1 MAYDLEVQEQ
11 LAEIKAW
18 WAQYGRLLIVGVFG
32 GLLVIGSVYGWRY
45 YRNTQAVS
53 AATLFEQQQ
62 RAERASDHKKVRD
75 IAAQIVDH
83 YGSTGYAMLAAL
95 SGAKSDFD
103 TGDLAAAK
111 QRLQWVMDNAK
122 DQETVDIARL
132 RLARV
137 LFDEKNYADALKQ
150 LEVKPLDSFIGLYA
164 DLRGDV
170 LAAQGKRAEARTA
183 YQVAFDKSDAASSLR
198 QILQLKLDAT
208 GESK

>member
-1 MAYDLEVQEQ
+1 MAYDLEEQEQ

-18 WAQYGRLLIVGVFG
+18 WAQYGKLVIVGVIG

-45 YRNTQAVS
+45 YRNTQALS

-75 IAAQIVDH
+75 VAAQIVDH
-83 YGSTGYAMLAAL
+83 YGGTAYAVLAAL
-95 SGAKSDFD
+95 AGAKSDFD
-103 TGDLAAAK
+103 TGDLATAK
-111 QRLQWVMDNAK
+111 LRLQWVMDNAK

-137 LFDEKNYADALKQ
+137 LFDEKNSADALKQ
-150 LEVKPLDSFIGLYA
+150 LEVKPVDSFIGLYT
-164 DLRGDV
+164 DLKGDV
-170 LAAQGKRAEARTA
+170 LAAQGKRAEARAA
-183 YQVAFDKSDAASSLR
+183 YQVAFDKSDAASPLQ

>member
-1 MAYDLEVQEQ
+1 MAYDLEEQEQ
-11 LAEIKAW
+11 LAEFKAW
-18 WAQYGRLLIVGVFG
+18 WTQYGRLLIVGVLG

-75 IAAQIVDH
+75 IATQIVDH
-83 YGSTGYAMLAAL
+83 YGATAYAALAAL
-95 SGAKSDFD
+95 AGAKSDFD

-137 LFDEKNYADALKQ
+137 LFDEKNSADALKQ
-150 LEVKPLDSFIGLYA
+150 LEVKPVDSFIGLYA
-164 DLRGDV
+164 DLKGDV
-170 LAAQGKRAEARTA
+170 LAAQGKRAEAHAA
-183 YQVAFDKSDAASSLR
+183 YQVAFDKSDAASPLR